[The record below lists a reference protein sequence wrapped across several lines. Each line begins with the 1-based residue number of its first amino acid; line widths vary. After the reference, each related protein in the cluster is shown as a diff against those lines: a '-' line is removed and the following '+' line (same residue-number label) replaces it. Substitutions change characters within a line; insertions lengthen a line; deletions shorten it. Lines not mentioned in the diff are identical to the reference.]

1 MKLTYGIIGVGAL
14 GGYFGG
20 RLAEAGYDVHFLLH
34 SEYNY
39 IKSNGLKVDSIKGNF
54 HLQSPNIYQ
63 KSSEMPLCDIVL
75 VCLKTTQNHLL
86 KEILPPILKPDTI
99 VILVQNGL
107 GIEAQLAKDFP
118 NLNIAGGLAFIGSSK
133 VSTGYIVHSDFGWI
147 KVGLHQGN
155 AQKMLEQFKS
165 DGGKSKI
172 DIALTDNLARAR
184 WEKLVWNV
192 PYNGLSVVMNCI
204 CNKLNAQADMRQLVR
219 DIMLEVLEAAA
230 ACGSPLT
237 PKAVDKMMAHT
248 DNMQPYSP
256 SMKLDFD
263 NHRRMEIEAI
273 YTNPVKIAAQ
283 SGYDMKKV
291 RMLEQ
296 QLHFIEFAMFND

>member
-20 RLAEAGYDVHFLLH
+20 RLTEAGYDVHFLLH
-34 SEYNY
+34 SEYNFV
-39 IKSNGLKVDSIKGNF
+39 KSKGLKVDSIKGNF
-54 HLQSPNIYQ
+54 HLKDPNIYQ
-63 KSSEMPLCDIVL
+63 KSSDMPLCDVVL

-86 KEILPPILKPDTI
+86 KDILPPILKPNTT
-99 VILVQNGL
+99 VILIQNGL
-107 GIEAQLAKDFP
+107 GIEAQLAEKFP
-118 NLNIAGGLAFIGSSK
+118 HLNIAGGLAFIGSSK
-133 VSTGYIVHSDFGWI
+133 VSPGYIVHSDFGWI
-147 KVGLHQGN
+147 KVGSHQGN
-155 AQKMLEQFKS
+155 NKKILEQFKS
-165 DGGKSKI
+165 DCANSKI
-172 DIALTDNLARAR
+172 DIELTDDLDQAR

-204 CNKLNAQADMRQLVR
+204 CNKLNAQANMRQLVR

-230 ACGSPLT
+230 ACGSPL
-237 PKAVDKMMAHT
+237 AAEEVGKMMTHT

-273 YTNPVKIAAQ
+273 YSNPVKIAALR
-283 SGYDMKKV
+283 GYDMKKV
-291 RMLEQ
+291 KMLEQ
-296 QLHFIEFAMFND
+296 QLRFIEASMFND